1 MNGFFATIE
10 REWKTISHDRFIL
23 FVLFVLPIIFASI
36 SISIFMKGVA
46 VNLPIAICDQDNTE
60 LSRNLVRIVDATP
73 ACNVKYKVSDLQ
85 EGQNIVNGGKA
96 YALLMIPRNFKS
108 DLGVGKRP
116 KIVCYYNNQMILI
129 GGVIIKDI
137 QTAISNFIKGASAQI
152 QMKSGIPKYAVFSKI
167 VPISI
172 DERVKANP
180 YNNYSYFLTYAA
192 IAHLFQVVI
201 TLLSIWSI
209 GREFRYGT
217 AKIWLDSAGNLIYG
231 AVFGKLVLYNFILL
245 LLMLLTY
252 CFYVFFCS
260 APFEGSILFSILGIE
275 VFILAYQMM
284 GTVFIA
290 LLSNLRFAMSVGA
303 FYTSLGFSFSG
314 MTFPAM
320 ALPEFC
326 KFYSSLLPI
335 RPFVNLIIDQSLRGF
350 NISYDMKYVFWMLAI
365 AVPGII
371 LLPLLKKHAQD
382 ETSWYQ
388 L

>member
-1 MNGFFATIE
+1 MNGFLTTIK
-10 REWKTISHDRFIL
+10 REWKAISHNRFML
-23 FVLFVLPIIFASI
+23 FVLFVLPIVFTCI
-36 SISIFMKGVA
+36 SISIFIRGVA

-73 ACNVKYKVSDLQ
+73 ACNIKYKIYDLQ
-85 EGQNIVNGGKA
+85 EGQNVINGGKV
-96 YALLMIPRNFKS
+96 YALLVIPRNFKN
-108 DLGVGKRP
+108 DLELGKHP

-129 GGVIIKDI
+129 GGVIIKDVQI
-137 QTAISNFIKGASAQI
+137 AISNFIKRASAQI
-152 QMKSGIPKYAVFSKI
+152 QMKTGIPKYSVFSKI
-167 VPISI
+167 VPINI

-192 IAHLFQVVI
+192 IAHLFQVMV
-201 TLLSIWSI
+201 TLLSIWAI

-217 AKIWLDSAGNLIYG
+217 TKIWLNNAGNSICY
-231 AVFGKLVLYNFILL
+231 AVFGKLVFYNLILL
-245 LLMLLTY
+245 LLLSLTY

-260 APFEGSILFSILGIE
+260 APFEGNILFSIFGIE
-275 VFILAYQMM
+275 VFIFAYQMM
-284 GTVFIA
+284 GTAFIS

-314 MTFPAM
+314 MTFPAI

-335 RPFVNLIIDQSLRGF
+335 RPFVNLIIDQGLRGF
-350 NISYDMKYVFWMLAI
+350 NVSYDIKYILWMLAI

-371 LLPLLKKHAQD
+371 LLPLLKKHTQD
-382 ETSWYQ
+382 EMLWYQ